1 MLVTDKLLENS
12 TIEFGEG
19 TMQEQISD
27 ILVKEEEK
35 NTAGNTEKVIKAQ
48 PSGSDALE
56 HIKQID
62 TDENTTQKPH
72 ANE

>member
-35 NTAGNTEKVIKAQ
+35 NTAGNTEKVIKA
-48 PSGSDALE
+48 
-56 HIKQID
+56 
-62 TDENTTQKPH
+62 
-72 ANE
+72 

>member
-35 NTAGNTEKVIKAQ
+35 NTAGNTEKVIKAF
-48 PSGSDALE
+48 PKIPRSLSGPFS
-56 HIKQID
+56 
-62 TDENTTQKPH
+62 
-72 ANE
+72 

>member
-1 MLVTDKLLENS
+1 
-12 TIEFGEG
+12 
-19 TMQEQISD
+19 MQEQISD

-56 HIKQID
+56 HVKQID

-72 ANE
+72 ANEQASSQQERSQNLGHDPYN